1 MLRPHRPKKH
11 MSIPEMSTAQITS
24 ATPKNRQYKAV
35 YWRLEPEDTDHLSSQ
50 DLQLVAAFKQ
60 TTNQWPVAL
69 MGLVPDGATL
79 ATTCAWLRSDPGLIE
94 LLGGDM
100 TVERLAA
107 LNKRYFNTK
116 SSLRNRLRATCLSLQ
131 SLRDATYLAVRE
143 ASPSQDAA
151 VLEVPQDAATV
162 TAKRQRRS
170 CARCGERVYTAETGL
185 THGSTFLDAQCQAR

>member
-1 MLRPHRPKKH
+1 

-35 YWRLEPEDTDHLSSQ
+35 YWRLEPEDVDQLSSQ

>member
-11 MSIPEMSTAQITS
+11 MSIPKMSTAQITS

-35 YWRLEPEDTDHLSSQ
+35 YWRLEPEDMDHLSSQ

-131 SLRDATYLAVRE
+131 SLRDATYLAV
-143 ASPSQDAA
+143 
-151 VLEVPQDAATV
+151 LEVPQDAAPV
-162 TAKRQRRS
+162 TAPPKRQRRS